1 MRRSMHSLTRLPAA
15 LATSAWL
22 LLISPIAYAQSQ
34 PEPPL
39 SSEQPPNISDIPEQ
53 KIEAAVTAME
63 KVARVKND
71 YEQRI
76 DAAQHSEKARIADE
90 ANSAMVKAV
99 TEQGLSVAEYT
110 AILIVAENDVTL
122 RERILQRIAPN
133 K

>member
-1 MRRSMHSLTRLPAA
+1 LTRLPAA

-22 LLISPIAYAQSQ
+22 LLVSPIAYAQSQ
-34 PEPPL
+34 LEPPL

>member
-22 LLISPIAYAQSQ
+22 LLVSPIAYAQSQ
-34 PEPPL
+34 LEPPL

-63 KVARVKND
+63 KVARVKDD

>member
-1 MRRSMHSLTRLPAA
+1 MRRSTYSLARLPVAA
-15 LATSAWL
+15 LATAAWL
-22 LLISPIAYAQSQ
+22 LLSPTAYAQSQ
-34 PEPPL
+34 PESPQ
-39 SSEQPPNISDIPEQ
+39 SSEQTPNIADIPEQ
-53 KIEAAVTAME
+53 KIDAAVTAME

-76 DAAQHSEKARIADE
+76 DAAQPAEKARIADE

-110 AILIVAENDVTL
+110 SILIVAENDAAL